1 MLAGAAMCLCPSPR
15 RLEFNEKQIVGMEI
29 KLENVVLVLFLFSFF
44 LKIVVTVLSGVRLKK
59 ANTLSLPNTY
69 L

>member
-1 MLAGAAMCLCPSPR
+1 MLAGAAACLCPSPR

-29 KLENVVLVLFLFSFF
+29 KLENVVLVFCFCFSF
-44 LKIVVTVLSGVRLKK
+44 
-59 ANTLSLPNTY
+59 SLE